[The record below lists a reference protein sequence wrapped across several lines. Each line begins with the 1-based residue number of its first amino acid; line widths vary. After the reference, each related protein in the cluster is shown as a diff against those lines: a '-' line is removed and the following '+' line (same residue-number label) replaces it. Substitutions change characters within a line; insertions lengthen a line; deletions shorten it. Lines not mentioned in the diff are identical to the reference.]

1 MSLLSSTKY
10 SRLNYLLT
18 QHNWNEN
25 MAINKESQLFTKA
38 LGQWRII
45 LATSVT
51 LATGLV
57 AFYALSPFWFRP
69 NTVKTQ
75 TVAPPKAA
83 PARVAVTA
91 LGRLQPEGKITY
103 LSAPHS
109 INGVRVEKLLVK
121 EGDQVK
127 AGQVLAYLED
137 YRRSTTALQQA
148 LDKLQV
154 AKAQLAQ
161 VKSGAKNGDIE
172 AQKATIRRLES
183 QLTGESATQE
193 ATIVR
198 IQAQLDNA
206 KTESD
211 RYQQLYKE
219 GGISASISDSK
230 TLQLKTAQ
238 QQLTEAQATL
248 TRTQNTL
255 QDQIKEAKARL
266 KSLSEVRP
274 VDIELAQTELKSA
287 MTAVKQA
294 KADQDLTYL
303 KAPISGTILK
313 IHAKTG
319 EVISTSGFAEIGKTS
334 QMYVVAE
341 VYQTD
346 IQKVR
351 AGQEATITST
361 AFSGKLKGYVSEVGW
376 QVDKQSIFSLNPGS
390 DTDRKIVQVKIFID
404 NPEDSKRVSRLSNLQ
419 VDVAIHI

>member
-1 MSLLSSTKY
+1 
-10 SRLNYLLT
+10 
-18 QHNWNEN
+18 

-57 AFYALSPFWFRP
+57 AFYALSPFWFRSH
-69 NTVKTQ
+69 NVKTQ
-75 TVAPPKAA
+75 TVPPPKAEK
-83 PARVAVTA
+83 ARVAVTA

-137 YRRSTTALQQA
+137 YSRSTTALQQS

-172 AQKATIRRLES
+172 AQKATIKRLES
-183 QLTGESATQE
+183 QLKGDNAAQE

-198 IQAQLDNA
+198 FQAQLENA
-206 KTESD
+206 QSESD

-219 GGISASISDSK
+219 GGISASIADTK

-248 TRTQNTL
+248 TRTQNTI
-255 QDQIKEAKARL
+255 QDQLKEAKARL
-266 KSLSEVRP
+266 KSLSEIRP
-274 VDIELAQTELKSA
+274 VDIELAQTEIKSA
-287 MTAVKQA
+287 TTAVKQA

-334 QMYVVAE
+334 QMYVIAE

-351 AGQEATITST
+351 AGQKATITST
-361 AFSGKLKGYVSEVGW
+361 AFSGELKGYVSEVGW

-390 DTDRKIVQVKIFID
+390 DTDRKIVEVKIYID
-404 NPEDSKRVSRLSNLQ
+404 QPADSKRVSRLSNLQ